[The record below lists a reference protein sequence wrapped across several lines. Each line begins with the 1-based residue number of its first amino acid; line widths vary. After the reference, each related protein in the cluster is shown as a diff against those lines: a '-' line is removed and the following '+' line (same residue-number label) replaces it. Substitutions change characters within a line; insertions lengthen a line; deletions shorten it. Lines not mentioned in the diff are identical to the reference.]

1 MLFLFFSEMIIMK
14 YGVIYCFYN
23 DENVIKNVELIN
35 AKSIEDAFNK
45 TDCNIE
51 INTIIPLN
59 RHNKKMLRKLLN

>member
-1 MLFLFFSEMIIMK
+1 MK

-23 DENVIKNVELIN
+23 GENVIKNIELIN

-59 RHNKKMLRKLLN
+59 SHNKKMLRKFIKFIFINNVV